1 MSGTDAGQPQG
12 SGNNASEF
20 VRKLFKMLEDPSH
33 QDVARWGKD
42 GDTFVVEEVS
52 LANQSSGLLH
62 AAANRKQGEK
72 FTRSILPKHFKHS
85 NMSSFIRQLNKYDFH
100 KVKPSADADASN
112 PSGNV
117 LEFKH
122 PYFRV
127 DSKDDLDNIRRK
139 APAPRKPQ
147 PPEDFTTSQHVS
159 VISEQLTATQQQ
171 VQQLQEL
178 FSEVSQA
185 NRLLINEVMTL
196 QKMLNAQK
204 GAQHEML
211 NYLTGYPGRTNAM
224 MSRPMASNGAVPQA
238 DAEEIA
244 PELRRARELLASVT
258 PNVIADRELERLHDV
273 YGPMT
278 DSSAM
283 ITPVTMP
290 MLHDPITD
298 LSRYPVYPVG
308 QTVGIDPFASDHIQK
323 LPYAMPG
330 EAAAATAT
338 ALVDHHHHSQ
348 QHTPT
353 SGVPTPVMGAAA
365 PTNSREAPT
374 IWGGRKPLVFL
385 VEDDPTC
392 AKIGKKFLRSMGCE
406 VEHAPDGAEAFNRV
420 NNPTRD
426 RFDLIFMDII
436 MPKLDGVSASM
447 YIRQQCPSTPIIAMT
462 SNIRPDEVN
471 SYFEHGMNGV
481 LAKPFTKEGMLKSVK
496 TNLAHML
503 KNPPPT
509 ADGTGAFIMPAIG
522 FIDGGTPVKLEAPTP
537 GSGNSWANNGM
548 PQGEADHGYGMVNGA
563 APFPMAG
570 SSRTA
575 YAAGMDGPSGRM
587 VPDHESPPEKRQRLN
602 NSQGNFA

>member
-1 MSGTDAGQPQG
+1 MSGTDIGPAQG
-12 SGNNASEF
+12 AGNNASEF

-42 GDTFVVEEVS
+42 GDSFVVVE
-52 LANQSSGLLH
+52 
-62 AAANRKQGEK
+62 GEK

-100 KVKPSADADASN
+100 KVKPSADADGSA

-139 APAPRKPQ
+139 APAPRKTQ

-178 FSEVSQA
+178 FAEVSQT
-185 NRLLINEVMTL
+185 NRLLVNEVLTL
-196 QKMLNAQK
+196 QKMVNAQK

-211 NYLTGYPGRTNAM
+211 NYLTIYPGRTNALM
-224 MSRPMASNGAVPQA
+224 NRPMASNGAVAQP
-238 DAEEIA
+238 DGDELA
-244 PELRRARELLASVT
+244 PELRRARELLASVA
-258 PNVIADRELERLHDV
+258 PDVIADRELERLHDV

-283 ITPVTMP
+283 VTPVTMP
-290 MLHDPITD
+290 VMHDPITD

-330 EAAAATAT
+330 DAAAAG
-338 ALVDHHHHSQ
+338 ALADAHHHAQ

-353 SGVPTPVMGAAA
+353 SSGPTPIMGTAA
-365 PTNSREAPT
+365 PANSREAPA
-374 IWGGRKPLVFL
+374 IWGIKKPQVFL

-392 AKIGKKFLRSMGCE
+392 AKIGIKFLKSMGCE
-406 VEHAPDGAEAFNRV
+406 VEHAPDGAEAYNRMNAV
-420 NNPTRD
+420 GREY
-426 RFDLIFMDII
+426 FDLIFMDII

-471 SYFEHGMNGV
+471 GYFEHGMNGV

-496 TNLAHML
+496 THLAHLL
-503 KNPPPT
+503 KNPPP
-509 ADGTGAFIMPAIG
+509 ADGAGAFIMPAIA
-522 FIDGGTPVKLEAPTP
+522 FMDGATPVKLEPQTA
-537 GSGNSWANNGM
+537 GSASNWPPNNGM
-548 PQGEADHGYGMVNGA
+548 SQSDVDHGYGMVNGA
-563 APFPMAG
+563 AGYPMAG
-570 SSRTA
+570 GGRQP
-575 YAAGMDGPSGRM
+575 YGPGMDGSSARM
-587 VPDHESPPEKRQRLN
+587 APDHESPPEKRQRLN
-602 NSQGNFA
+602 AQGNFS